1 MKDTEVKGSLDNNT
15 EAQHK
20 GLSQAVESILSK
32 SLWKDT
38 PKELEEHVEA
48 ILEEEEANEKEA
60 EEQTSD

>member
-1 MKDTEVKGSLDNNT
+1 MKHTEVKGSLDNNT

-48 ILEEEEANEKEA
+48 ILEEVETHEKE
-60 EEQTSD
+60 EDKQTSD